1 MSSCYPQ
8 KNLVKVTDGKFKNN
22 ALFFKLSI
30 ISMYQ
35 IYTKTK
41 TKE

>member
-1 MSSCYPQ
+1 MLSPEKSSF
-8 KNLVKVTDGKFKNN
+8 KVTDGKFKNN